1 MNENT
6 KTDDSDGFL
15 RMSQKIQKTKIL
27 PLRWIGNLCGEI
39 SATSLVKALDLQEDD
54 YLGYRFTFH
63 CKVWHYLNKP
73 YEKWGTYYMVDL
85 DYLKN
90 DPVLEK
96 LGSDYDEDGVPYWEN
111 EGGPVDKTEERLRY
125 MEENGI

>member
-1 MNENT
+1 MNENI

-15 RMSQKIQKTKIL
+15 RMSQKIQKTRIL
-27 PLRWIGNLCGEI
+27 PLRWIGNACSEI
-39 SATSLVKALDLQEDD
+39 ATTSLVKAFDLQENDD
-54 YLGYRFTFH
+54 LGYRFKFH
-63 CKVWHYLNKP
+63 SLVWKYFNKP

-111 EGGPVDKTEERLRY
+111 EGGPVDKTEERLKY